1 MNWIL
6 DNLEKLVPV
15 VITILYFLGSSKTK
29 KAEKQ
34 RRAADPKAE
43 ERSAK
48 IQEEIRRKILER
60 QQEGQPV
67 IRSSPPEQPYVS
79 EPVLEERYDPFGL
92 EFDRGREELAMYP
105 NEETSASAPVSSNS
119 IDLLEGQR
127 RQIEEQMQKARDLRK
142 QLSAM
147 DGSRS
152 YMSSGGSRLRGI
164 GELSM
169 GLRDDLKNTNSIRR
183 AIVLKEILDT
193 PIALR

>member
-29 KAEKQ
+29 KAEQ
-34 RRAADPKAE
+34 ARRKADPDAE
-43 ERSAK
+43 VRSRN

-60 QQEGQPV
+60 QQEGKPV
-67 IRSSPPEQPYVS
+67 VRSSAPEQPYVS
-79 EPVLEERYDPFGL
+79 EPAFEEGYDPFEP
-92 EFDRGREELAMYP
+92 EFDRGREELVRFP
-105 NEETSASAPVSSNS
+105 DEEIPLSERVASVSV
-119 IDLLEGQR
+119 DLLEKQR

-142 QLSAM
+142 QLPAM
-147 DGSRS
+147 NGSRS
-152 YMSSGGSRLRGI
+152 STSSGGSHIRGI
-164 GELSM
+164 GELRT

-183 AIVLKEILDT
+183 AIILKEILDT

>member
-79 EPVLEERYDPFGL
+79 EPVLEE
-92 EFDRGREELAMYP
+92 
-105 NEETSASAPVSSNS
+105 
-119 IDLLEGQR
+119 
-127 RQIEEQMQKARDLRK
+127 
-142 QLSAM
+142 LS
-147 DGSRS
+147 
-152 YMSSGGSRLRGI
+152 LI
-164 GELSM
+164 H
-169 GLRDDLKNTNSIRR
+169 I
-183 AIVLKEILDT
+183 
-193 PIALR
+193 